1 VGKEIDMSWELFL
14 FAVVMEVIVIGTFFG
29 GTFLAYRA
37 GTRQPTA
44 PPSVEKVSTVF
55 RRAHVL
61 DASTE
66 TDDHSSVA
74 A

>member
-1 VGKEIDMSWELFL
+1 MSLGLWL

-29 GTFLAYRA
+29 GTFMAYRVGKRQSAAVTEPVPASIAAVPRPA
-37 GTRQPTA
+37 GA
-44 PPSVEKVSTVF
+44 W
-55 RRAHVL
+55 

-66 TDDHSSVA
+66 REDRTSTA